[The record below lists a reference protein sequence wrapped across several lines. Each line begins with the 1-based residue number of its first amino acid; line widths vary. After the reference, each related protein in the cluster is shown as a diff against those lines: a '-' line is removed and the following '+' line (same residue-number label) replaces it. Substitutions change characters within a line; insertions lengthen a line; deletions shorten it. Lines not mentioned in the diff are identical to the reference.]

1 MRGLRRLAALLEAF
15 LFVKGDPVTMEEMV
29 SALGEDPDEIEKA
42 LALLAEKYSKE
53 DAGITIHETGAGWAL
68 ATKKEYDA
76 WLTETLGKQTPLS
89 GAALETLAV
98 IVMKEPVTRAEI
110 EKIRGVSAG
119 RILSA
124 LLEKALIEERGRLE
138 VPGRPILYGT
148 TRQFLKCT
156 GLSSVSELKM
166 KWAHAPD
173 EGDLF

>member
-1 MRGLRRLAALLEAF
+1 MRGLSRLAALLEAF
-15 LFVKGDPVTMEEMV
+15 LFVKGDPVTMEELV
-29 SALGEDPDEIEKA
+29 STLGENPDEIEKA
-42 LALLAEKYSKE
+42 LALLKE
-53 DAGITIHETGAGWAL
+53 RYETGAGWSL

-98 IVMKEPVTRAEI
+98 IAMKEPVTRAEI

-119 RILSA
+119 RILAA
-124 LLEKALIEERGRLE
+124 LLEKELVEERGRLE

-148 TRQFLKCT
+148 TKQFLKCT

-173 EGDLF
+173 EGELF